1 MHLKHLSD
9 RMMAHQGVLMT
20 LFNRNISVEV
30 NEEGELLRLIGR
42 LEDTRA
48 GGPLHGIVVEMV
60 ITAWDGGI
68 REIIGT
74 MPTHPMED
82 CLPGLESL
90 QLLVGHQIK
99 PGFSELVKTTVGSNV
114 GCTHLASLLMNM
126 GNVSVLGR
134 YSFMREHV
142 TDEGQRARVMLKTA
156 DSLNLVDSCV
166 CWKEDG
172 PLVKRWRAE
181 QEGKITGPPPE
192 Y

>member
-1 MHLKHLSD
+1 M
-9 RMMAHQGVLMT
+9 G
-20 LFNRNISVEV
+20 LFKRDISVDV
-30 NEEGELLRLIGR
+30 TEEGKNLRLVGT
-42 LEDTRA
+42 LQDTRM
-48 GGPLHGIVVEMV
+48 GTPLHGIRVEMV
-60 ITAWDGGI
+60 LQAWDG
-68 REIIGT
+68 EIIGISGT
-74 MPTHPMED
+74 MPTRPMED

-99 PGFSELVKTTVGSNV
+99 PGFSELVKTTVGSNL

-142 TDEGQRARVMLKTA
+142 TDEGERAAVMLQTA
-156 DSLNLVDSCV
+156 DSLNLLDSCV
-166 CWKEDG
+166 CWKKDG

-181 QEGKITGPPPE
+181 QEGKIVGPPPD